1 MEAGAL
7 VPDEVVV
14 SLIEEHISKPDCRVG
29 FILDGFPRTV
39 VQAQKLD
46 EMLEKKGTHVDHVL
60 NFEVPDS
67 VLVKFSALHESS
79 PHLTCSRSWT
89 AKQIIALA
97 WLPWCGRGDHGQ
109 PANKREDQG

>member
-1 MEAGAL
+1 MSQKQNSHNVQAKKAMEAGAL

-67 VLVKFSALHESS
+67 VLVRPSS
-79 PHLTCSRSWT
+79 SLCHPDFVMPVF
-89 AKQIIALA
+89 
-97 WLPWCGRGDHGQ
+97 LPPFPRLCGAQ
-109 PANKREDQG
+109 Q